1 MAKDFK
7 RKILIIIIIIII
19 YGLFN
24 TKVTIFLNAT
34 QNTGDIKH
42 GVVLY
47 NNPYTWVHVAARR
60 CTL

>member
-1 MAKDFK
+1 MVYLT
-7 RKILIIIIIIII
+7 RKLQ
-19 YGLFN
+19 YS
-24 TKVTIFLNAT
+24 LNAT
-34 QNTGDIKH
+34 QNIGDIKH